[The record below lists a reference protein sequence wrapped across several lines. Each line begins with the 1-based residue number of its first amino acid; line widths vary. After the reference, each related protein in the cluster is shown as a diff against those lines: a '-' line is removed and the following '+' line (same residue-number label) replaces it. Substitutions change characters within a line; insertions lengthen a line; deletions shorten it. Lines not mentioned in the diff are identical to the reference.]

1 MFCEHCGAQLEEGAV
16 FCQNCGAKVAVE
28 EKQTVKQTVKQEVPQ
43 PVKQAQKRNK
53 TGVWKWILAAAG
65 IVVVALAGF
74 LLLGGEE
81 DYISLVQNGYLGEY
95 TDATVQEI
103 LETYFKTDGMTVD
116 WTGTELDGVPC
127 VGFHAYPEGENLND
141 GTTILFRLCGKKVF
155 QVADMGG
162 NGYDDLEATDIA
174 YWLNFYYMN
183 WYVISQAGVGSTGE
197 ARLPVLQELVQ
208 NKLDKVSGTA
218 VLYGAPADYS
228 GDRSELYKV
237 AGDSALID
245 LSAAELIDSHTNNML
260 SDSLAELETD
270 SAADDNSGS
279 ETTVGDYP
287 AAEEMMEAAE
297 TVGTEEEAVEM
308 EENPVTLEEESGT
321 EINAEEEAAA
331 GAETEAEEEEEEVYI
346 YGSYFA
352 DNGVDA
358 TLNADVGIYSDNG
371 RDYISLTA
379 MSYGD
384 RYLAE
389 FTGTLNNIG
398 GNVYRSMDDS
408 GLAVI
413 RVEFFAD
420 GMQVTLEQMET
431 EDFYDFRYLEGYYQK
446 TGELNFDEVG

>member
-16 FCQNCGAKVAVE
+16 FCQNCGAKVEAE
-28 EKQTVKQTVKQEVPQ
+28 ETQTLKQTIKQETQ
-43 PVKQAQKRNK
+43 FSETRPVKRKK
-53 TGVWKWILAAAG
+53 TGIWKWILAAAG
-65 IVVVALAGF
+65 IVAVALAGF
-74 LLLGGEE
+74 LLFGGEK

-103 LETYFKTDGMTVD
+103 LETYFKTDGMTAE
-116 WTGTELDGVPC
+116 WTGTEMDGVPC
-127 VGFHAYPEGENLND
+127 VGYHAYPEGESLND
-141 GTTILFRLCGKKVF
+141 GTTILFRICGRKVF

-183 WYVISQAGVGSTGE
+183 WYVISQAGADSTGE
-197 ARLPVLQELVQ
+197 ARLPVLQELVR

-218 VLYGAPADYS
+218 VLYGASADYS

-237 AGDSALID
+237 AGDSAIIE

-260 SDSLAELETD
+260 TDSLAELETD
-270 SAADDNSGS
+270 SAAEDNSGL
-279 ETTVGDYP
+279 ETAVGDNP
-287 AAEEMMEAAE
+287 ATEETVEAAE
-297 TVGTEEEAVEM
+297 NENTGTEENTLEM
-308 EENPVTLEEESGT
+308 EESPVVMEET
-321 EINAEEEAAA
+321 EAEIHTGGEEAT
-331 GAETEAEEEEEEVYI
+331 GVETEAEEVSI
-346 YGSYFA
+346 YGSYLA

-358 TLNADVGIYSDNG
+358 TLNAEVGVYSDSG
-371 RDYISLTA
+371 SDYISLVTL
-379 MSYGD
+379 SYGD

-389 FTGTLNNIG
+389 FTGILYNVD

-431 EDFYDFRYLEGYYQK
+431 EDYYDYHYLEGYYQK
-446 TGELNFDEVG
+446 TDELNFEEAG

>member
-16 FCQNCGAKVAVE
+16 FCQNCGAKVEAE
-28 EKQTVKQTVKQEVPQ
+28 ETQTL
-43 PVKQAQKRNK
+43 KQAVPSPGKQAPKRKK

-287 AAEEMMEAAE
+287 AAEETMEAAE

-331 GAETEAEEEEEEVYI
+331 GAETEAEEEEKEEEVYI

-358 TLNADVGIYSDNG
+358 TLNADVGVYSDNG

-413 RVEFFAD
+413 RVEFFED

>member
-1 MFCEHCGAQLEEGAV
+1 
-16 FCQNCGAKVAVE
+16 
-28 EKQTVKQTVKQEVPQ
+28 
-43 PVKQAQKRNK
+43 
-53 TGVWKWILAAAG
+53 
-65 IVVVALAGF
+65 
-74 LLLGGEE
+74 
-81 DYISLVQNGYLGEY
+81 
-95 TDATVQEI
+95 
-103 LETYFKTDGMTVD
+103 
-116 WTGTELDGVPC
+116 
-127 VGFHAYPEGENLND
+127 
-141 GTTILFRLCGKKVF
+141 
-155 QVADMGG
+155 MGG

-183 WYVISQAGVGSTGE
+183 WYVISQAGLDSTGE

-218 VLYGAPADYS
+218 VLYGASADYS
-228 GDRSELYKV
+228 GDRGELYEV

-245 LSAAELIDSHTNNML
+245 LSAAELIDAHTNNML
-260 SDSLAELETD
+260 TNSLAELETD
-270 SAADDNSGS
+270 SAADGS
-279 ETTVGDYP
+279 DPEDDTEEYTT
-287 AAEEMMEAAE
+287 AEETMEAAE
-297 TVGTEEEAVEM
+297 ADGMEDDAVEM
-308 EENPVTLEEESGT
+308 EGNPVMMEEESGT
-321 EINAEEEAAA
+321 EINAEGEA
-331 GAETEAEEEEEEVYI
+331 EEVYI

>member
-16 FCQNCGAKVAVE
+16 FCQNCGAKVEAE
-28 EKQTVKQTVKQEVPQ
+28 ETQTL
-43 PVKQAQKRNK
+43 KQAVPSPGKQAPKRKK

-287 AAEEMMEAAE
+287 AAEETMEAAE

-331 GAETEAEEEEEEVYI
+331 GAETEAEEEEEEGEVYI

-358 TLNADVGIYSDNG
+358 TLNADVGVYSDNG

-413 RVEFFAD
+413 RVEFFED

>member
-16 FCQNCGAKVAVE
+16 FCQNCGAKVAAE
-28 EKQTVKQTVKQEVPQ
+28 EKQTVNQTVKQAVPS
-43 PVKQAQKRNK
+43 PGKQAPKRK
-53 TGVWKWILAAAG
+53 RTGVWKWLLAAAC
-65 IVVVALAGF
+65 IVVAALAGF
-74 LLLGGEE
+74 LLFGGEK

-103 LETYFKTDGMTVD
+103 LETYFKTDGMTVE
-116 WTGTELDGVPC
+116 WTGTELDGDPC

-183 WYVISQAGVGSTGE
+183 WYVISQAGVDSTGE

-218 VLYGAPADYS
+218 VLYGASADYS

-245 LSAAELIDSHTNNML
+245 LSAAELINAHTNNML
-260 SDSLAELETD
+260 TDSLAELETD
-270 SAADDNSGS
+270 SATDDSGS
-279 ETTVGDYP
+279 ETAVEEYP
-287 AAEEMMEAAE
+287 AAEETMETA
-297 TVGTEEEAVEM
+297 GTEEDATVM
-308 EENPVTLEEESGT
+308 EKNPVVEETGT
-321 EINAEEEAAA
+321 EINTDGEEAS
-331 GAETEAEEEEEEVYI
+331 GAEDDVEDVSI

-358 TLNADVGIYSDNG
+358 TLYAEVGVYSDSG
-371 RDYISLTA
+371 SDYISLA
-379 MSYGD
+379 ALSYGD

-389 FTGTLNNIG
+389 FTGILYNVD

-413 RVEFFAD
+413 RVEFFKD

-431 EDFYDFRYLEGYYQK
+431 EDYYDFRYLEGYYQK
-446 TGELNFDEVG
+446 PEELNFDEVG

>member
-1 MFCEHCGAQLEEGAV
+1 MYCEHCGAQLKEGAV
-16 FCQNCGAKVAVE
+16 FCQNCGAKVEAE
-28 EKQTVKQTVKQEVPQ
+28 GTQTLKQTVKQETQ
-43 PVKQAQKRNK
+43 FSETQHVKRKKA
-53 TGVWKWILAAAG
+53 GVWKWILAAAG

-74 LLLGGEE
+74 LLFAGEK
-81 DYISLVQNGYLGEY
+81 DYISLVQSGYLGEY

-103 LETYFKTDGMTVD
+103 LETYFKTDGMTVE

-127 VGFHAYPEGENLND
+127 VGFHAYPEGETLND
-141 GTTILFRLCGKKVF
+141 GTTILFRICGRKVF
-155 QVADMGG
+155 QAADMGG
-162 NGYDDLEATDIA
+162 NGYDDLKATDIA

-183 WYVISQAGVGSTGE
+183 WYIISQAGADSTGE

-218 VLYGAPADYS
+218 VLYGASADYS

-245 LSAAELIDSHTNNML
+245 LSATELIDSHTNNML
-260 SDSLAELETD
+260 TDSLAELETD
-270 SAADDNSGS
+270 STADDNSGS
-279 ETTVGDYP
+279 ETVMEEYP
-287 AAEEMMEAAE
+287 TAGEMMEEAE
-297 TVGTEEEAVEM
+297 NAGTEEDAVEM
-308 EENPVTLEEESGT
+308 EENPVMME
-321 EINAEEEAAA
+321 
-331 GAETEAEEEEEEVYI
+331 ETEAEEVSI

-358 TLNADVGIYSDNG
+358 TLSAEVGVYSDSG
-371 RDYISLTA
+371 SDYISLTA
-379 MSYGD
+379 LSYGD

-389 FTGTLNNIG
+389 FTGILYHVD

-431 EDFYDFRYLEGYYQK
+431 EDYYDYHYLEGYYQK
-446 TGELNFDEVG
+446 TDELNFEEAG

>member
-16 FCQNCGAKVAVE
+16 FCQNCGAKVAAE
-28 EKQTVKQTVKQEVPQ
+28 EKRTVKHEVPQ
-43 PVKQAQKRNK
+43 TVKQAQKRNK
-53 TGVWKWILAAAG
+53 TGIWKWILAASC
-65 IVVVALAGF
+65 IVAVALAVF
-74 LLLGGEE
+74 LLFGGEK

-103 LETYFKTDGMTVD
+103 LETYFKTDGMTVE

-127 VGFHAYPEGENLND
+127 VGFHAYPEGENLNN
-141 GTTILFRLCGKKVF
+141 GTTILFRVCGRKVF
-155 QVADMGG
+155 QAADMGG

-245 LSAAELIDSHTNNML
+245 LSAAELIDAHTNNML
-260 SDSLAELETD
+260 TDSLAELETD
-270 SAADDNSGS
+270 SAADGSGP
-279 ETTVGDYP
+279 EDDTEEYTT
-287 AAEEMMEAAE
+287 AEETMEAAE
-297 TVGTEEEAVEM
+297 ADGMEDDAVEM
-308 EENPVTLEEESGT
+308 EGNPVMMEEESGT
-321 EINAEEEAAA
+321 EINAEGEAAA
-331 GAETEAEEEEEEVYI
+331 GAETEAEEVYI
-346 YGSYFA
+346 YGSYFV

-413 RVEFFAD
+413 RVEFFED

>member
-1 MFCEHCGAQLEEGAV
+1 MYCEHCGTQLEEGAV
-16 FCQNCGAKVAVE
+16 FCQNCGAKVEAE
-28 EKQTVKQTVKQEVPQ
+28 ETQTSNQTVKQETPFSVTQ
-43 PVKQAQKRNK
+43 PVKQKKA
-53 TGVWKWILAAAG
+53 GIWKWILAAVG
-65 IVVVALAGF
+65 IVVVALAVF
-74 LLLGGEE
+74 LLFGGEK

-103 LETYFKTDGMTVD
+103 LETYFKTDGMTVE

-127 VGFHAYPEGENLND
+127 VGFHAWPDGGTLND
-141 GTTILFRLCGKKVF
+141 GTTILFRICGRKVF
-155 QVADMGG
+155 QAADMGG

-183 WYVISQAGVGSTGE
+183 WYVISQAGADSTGE

-218 VLYGAPADYS
+218 VLYGASADYS

-237 AGDSALID
+237 AGDSELID
-245 LSAAELIDSHTNNML
+245 LSATELIDSHTNNML
-260 SDSLAELETD
+260 TDSLAELETD
-270 SAADDNSGS
+270 SATEDNSGS
-279 ETTVGDYP
+279 ENSAGGYP
-287 AAEEMMEAAE
+287 EAEVTAEASETSGMEE
-297 TVGTEEEAVEM
+297 DAVEM
-308 EENPVTLEEESGT
+308 EENPVTMEET
-321 EINAEEEAAA
+321 
-331 GAETEAEEEEEEVYI
+331 EEEEVSI

-358 TLNADVGIYSDNG
+358 TLNAEVGIYSDSG
-371 RDYISLTA
+371 SDYISLA
-379 MSYGD
+379 ALSYGD

-389 FTGTLNNIG
+389 FTGILYHVD
-398 GNVYRSMDDS
+398 GNVYRSMDAS

-431 EDFYDFRYLEGYYQK
+431 EDYYDYHYLEGYYQK
-446 TGELNFDEVG
+446 TGELNFEEAG

>member
-1 MFCEHCGAQLEEGAV
+1 MYCEHCGTQLEEGAV
-16 FCQNCGAKVAVE
+16 FCQNCGAKVEAE
-28 EKQTVKQTVKQEVPQ
+28 ETQTSNQTVKQETPFSGTQ
-43 PVKQAQKRNK
+43 PVKRKKA
-53 TGVWKWILAAAG
+53 GIWKWILAAVG
-65 IVVVALAGF
+65 IVVVALAVF
-74 LLLGGEE
+74 LLFGGEK

-103 LETYFKTDGMTVD
+103 LETYFKTDGMTVE

-127 VGFHAYPEGENLND
+127 VGFHAYPDGGTLND
-141 GTTILFRLCGKKVF
+141 GTTILFRICGRKVF
-155 QVADMGG
+155 QAADMGG

-183 WYVISQAGVGSTGE
+183 WYVISQAGADSTGE

-218 VLYGAPADYS
+218 VLYGASADYS

-237 AGDSALID
+237 AGDPELID
-245 LSAAELIDSHTNNML
+245 LSATELIDSHTNNML
-260 SDSLAELETD
+260 TDSLAELETD
-270 SAADDNSGS
+270 SATEDNSGS
-279 ETTVGDYP
+279 ENSAGGYP
-287 AAEEMMEAAE
+287 EAEVTAEASETSGMEE
-297 TVGTEEEAVEM
+297 DAVEM
-308 EENPVTLEEESGT
+308 EENPVTMEET
-321 EINAEEEAAA
+321 
-331 GAETEAEEEEEEVYI
+331 EEEEVSI

-358 TLNADVGIYSDNG
+358 TLNAEVGVYSDSG
-371 RDYISLTA
+371 SDYISLA
-379 MSYGD
+379 ALSYGD

-389 FTGTLNNIG
+389 FTGILYHVD

-431 EDFYDFRYLEGYYQK
+431 EDYYDYHYLEGYYQK
-446 TGELNFDEVG
+446 TGELNFEEAG

>member
-1 MFCEHCGAQLEEGAV
+1 M
-16 FCQNCGAKVAVE
+16 
-28 EKQTVKQTVKQEVPQ
+28 
-43 PVKQAQKRNK
+43 
-53 TGVWKWILAAAG
+53 
-65 IVVVALAGF
+65 
-74 LLLGGEE
+74 
-81 DYISLVQNGYLGEY
+81 GEY

-103 LETYFKTDGMTVD
+103 LETYFKTDGMTVE
-116 WTGTELDGVPC
+116 WTGTELDGDPC

-141 GTTILFRLCGKKVF
+141 GTTILFRICGRKVF
-155 QVADMGG
+155 QAADMGG

-183 WYVISQAGVGSTGE
+183 WYVISQAGADSTGE

-218 VLYGAPADYS
+218 VLYGASSDYS
-228 GDRSELYKV
+228 GNRSELYKV

-245 LSAAELIDSHTNNML
+245 LSAAELIDAHTNNML
-260 SDSLAELETD
+260 TNSLAELETD
-270 SAADDNSGS
+270 SAADGS
-279 ETTVGDYP
+279 DPEDDTEEYTT
-287 AAEEMMEAAE
+287 AEETMEAAE
-297 TVGTEEEAVEM
+297 ADGMEDDAVEM
-308 EENPVTLEEESGT
+308 EGNPVMMEEESGT
-321 EINAEEEAAA
+321 EINAEGEA
-331 GAETEAEEEEEEVYI
+331 EEVYI

-413 RVEFFAD
+413 RVEFFED

>member
-16 FCQNCGAKVAVE
+16 FCQNCGAKVEAE
-28 EKQTVKQTVKQEVPQ
+28 ETQTL
-43 PVKQAQKRNK
+43 KQAVPSPGKQVSKRKK
-53 TGVWKWILAAAG
+53 TGVWKWILAVAG
-65 IVVVALAGF
+65 IVVVALADF

-81 DYISLVQNGYLGEY
+81 DYISLVQNGYMGEY

-103 LETYFKTDGMTVD
+103 LETYFKTDGMTVE
-116 WTGTELDGVPC
+116 WTGTELDGDPC

-141 GTTILFRLCGKKVF
+141 GTTILFRICGRKVF

-183 WYVISQAGVGSTGE
+183 WYVISQAGADSTGE

-218 VLYGAPADYS
+218 VLYGASADYS

-245 LSAAELIDSHTNNML
+245 LSAAELINAHTNNML
-260 SDSLAELETD
+260 TDSLAELETD
-270 SAADDNSGS
+270 SAVDDSGS
-279 ETTVGDYP
+279 ETAVEEYP
-287 AAEEMMEAAE
+287 AAEETMETA
-297 TVGTEEEAVEM
+297 GTEEDATVM
-308 EENPVTLEEESGT
+308 EKNPVVEETGT
-321 EINAEEEAAA
+321 EINTDGEEAS
-331 GAETEAEEEEEEVYI
+331 GAEDDVEDVSI
-346 YGSYFA
+346 YGAYFA

-358 TLNADVGIYSDNG
+358 TLYAEVGVYSDSG
-371 RDYISLTA
+371 SDYISLA
-379 MSYGD
+379 ALSYGD

-389 FTGTLNNIG
+389 FTGILYNVE

-413 RVEFFAD
+413 RVEFFKD
-420 GMQVTLEQMET
+420 GMQVTLEQIET
-431 EDFYDFRYLEGYYQK
+431 EDYYDFRYLEGYYQK
-446 TGELNFDEVG
+446 PEELNFDEVG

>member
-1 MFCEHCGAQLEEGAV
+1 MYCEHCGAQLEEGAV
-16 FCQNCGAKVAVE
+16 FCQNCGAKVEAE
-28 EKQTVKQTVKQEVPQ
+28 GTQTLKQTVKQETQ
-43 PVKQAQKRNK
+43 FSETQHVKRKKA
-53 TGVWKWILAAAG
+53 GVWKWILAAAG

-74 LLLGGEE
+74 LLFAGEK
-81 DYISLVQNGYLGEY
+81 DYISLVQSGYLGEY

-103 LETYFKTDGMTVD
+103 LETYFKTDGMTVE

-127 VGFHAYPEGENLND
+127 VGFHAYPEGETLND
-141 GTTILFRLCGKKVF
+141 GTTILFRICGRKVF
-155 QVADMGG
+155 QATNMGG
-162 NGYDDLEATDIA
+162 NGYDDLKATDIA

-183 WYVISQAGVGSTGE
+183 WYVISQAGADSTGE
-197 ARLPVLQELVQ
+197 TRLPVLQELVQ

-218 VLYGAPADYS
+218 VLYGASADYS

-260 SDSLAELETD
+260 TDSLAELETD

-279 ETTVGDYP
+279 ETVMEEYP
-287 AAEEMMEAAE
+287 TAGEMMEEAE
-297 TVGTEEEAVEM
+297 NAGTEEDAVEM
-308 EENPVTLEEESGT
+308 EENPVMME
-321 EINAEEEAAA
+321 
-331 GAETEAEEEEEEVYI
+331 ETEAEEVSI
-346 YGSYFA
+346 YGSYLA

-358 TLNADVGIYSDNG
+358 TLNAEVGVYSDSG
-371 RDYISLTA
+371 SDYISLVTL
-379 MSYGD
+379 SYGD

-389 FTGTLNNIG
+389 FTGILYNVD

-431 EDFYDFRYLEGYYQK
+431 EDYYDYHYLEGYYQK
-446 TGELNFDEVG
+446 TDELNFEEAG

>member
-1 MFCEHCGAQLEEGAV
+1 MYCEHCGAQLEEGAV
-16 FCQNCGAKVAVE
+16 FCQNCGAKVEAE
-28 EKQTVKQTVKQEVPQ
+28 GTQTLKQTVKQETQFSGTQ
-43 PVKQAQKRNK
+43 PMKRK
-53 TGVWKWILAAAG
+53 KAGAWKWILAVAG
-65 IVVVALAGF
+65 IVAVVLAGF
-74 LLLGGEE
+74 LLFRGEK

-141 GTTILFRLCGKKVF
+141 GTTILFRVCGRKVF
-155 QVADMGG
+155 QAADMGG

-183 WYVISQAGVGSTGE
+183 WYVISQAGADSTGE

-218 VLYGAPADYS
+218 VLYGASADYS
-228 GDRSELYKV
+228 GDRGELYEV

-245 LSAAELIDSHTNNML
+245 LSAAELIDAHTNNML
-260 SDSLAELETD
+260 TNSLAELETD
-270 SAADDNSGS
+270 SAADGS
-279 ETTVGDYP
+279 DPEDDTEEYTT
-287 AAEEMMEAAE
+287 AEETMEAAE
-297 TVGTEEEAVEM
+297 ADGMEDDAVEM
-308 EENPVTLEEESGT
+308 EGNPVMMEEESGT
-321 EINAEEEAAA
+321 EINAEGEA
-331 GAETEAEEEEEEVYI
+331 EEVYI

>member
-16 FCQNCGAKVAVE
+16 FCQNCGAKVEAE
-28 EKQTVKQTVKQEVPQ
+28 ETQTL
-43 PVKQAQKRNK
+43 KQAVPSPGKQAPKRKK

-287 AAEEMMEAAE
+287 AAEETMEAAE

-331 GAETEAEEEEEEVYI
+331 GAETDAEEGEEEEEVYI

-358 TLNADVGIYSDNG
+358 TLNADVGVYSDNG

-413 RVEFFAD
+413 RVEFFED

>member
-1 MFCEHCGAQLEEGAV
+1 MYCEHCGAQLEEGAV
-16 FCQNCGAKVAVE
+16 FCQNCGAKVETE
-28 EKQTVKQTVKQEVPQ
+28 ETHTLKQTVKQEIQFSGTQ
-43 PVKQAQKRNK
+43 PMKRK
-53 TGVWKWILAAAG
+53 KAGVWKWILAVAG
-65 IVVVALAGF
+65 IVAVVLAGF
-74 LLLGGEE
+74 LLFAGEK
-81 DYISLVQNGYLGEY
+81 DYISLVQSGYLGEY

-103 LETYFKTDGMTVD
+103 LETYFKTDGMTVE

-127 VGFHAYPEGENLND
+127 VGFHAYPEGETVND
-141 GTTILFRLCGKKVF
+141 GTTILFRLCGRKVF

-183 WYVISQAGVGSTGE
+183 WYIISQAGADSTGE

-218 VLYGAPADYS
+218 VLYGASADYS

-245 LSAAELIDSHTNNML
+245 LSATELIDSHTNNML
-260 SDSLAELETD
+260 TDSLAELETD
-270 SAADDNSGS
+270 SATDDNSGS
-279 ETTVGDYP
+279 ETVMEEYP
-287 AAEEMMEAAE
+287 TAGEMMEEAE
-297 TVGTEEEAVEM
+297 NAGTEEDAVEM
-308 EENPVTLEEESGT
+308 EETPVMME
-321 EINAEEEAAA
+321 
-331 GAETEAEEEEEEVYI
+331 ETEAEEVSI

-358 TLNADVGIYSDNG
+358 TLNAEVGVYSDSG
-371 RDYISLTA
+371 SDYISLVTL
-379 MSYGD
+379 SYGD

-389 FTGTLNNIG
+389 FTGILYNVD

-431 EDFYDFRYLEGYYQK
+431 EDYYDYHYLEGYYQK
-446 TGELNFDEVG
+446 TDELNFEEAG

>member
-16 FCQNCGAKVAVE
+16 FCQNCGAKVEAE
-28 EKQTVKQTVKQEVPQ
+28 ETQTL
-43 PVKQAQKRNK
+43 KQAVPSPGKQVPKRKK

-208 NKLDKVSGTA
+208 NKLDKVSGTT

-287 AAEEMMEAAE
+287 AAEETMEAAE

-331 GAETEAEEEEEEVYI
+331 GAETEAEEEEVYI

-358 TLNADVGIYSDNG
+358 TLNADVGVYSDNG

-413 RVEFFAD
+413 RVEFFED

>member
-16 FCQNCGAKVAVE
+16 FCQNCGAKVAAE
-28 EKQTVKQTVKQEVPQ
+28 EKQTVNQTVKQAVPS
-43 PVKQAQKRNK
+43 PGKQAPKRK
-53 TGVWKWILAAAG
+53 RTGVWKWLLAAAC
-65 IVVVALAGF
+65 IVVAALAGF
-74 LLLGGEE
+74 LLFGGEK

-103 LETYFKTDGMTVD
+103 LETYFKTDGMTVE
-116 WTGTELDGVPC
+116 WTGTELDGDPC

-183 WYVISQAGVGSTGE
+183 WYVISQAGVDSTGE

-218 VLYGAPADYS
+218 VLYGASADYS
-228 GDRSELYKV
+228 GNRSELYKV

-245 LSAAELIDSHTNNML
+245 LSAAELIDAHTNNML
-260 SDSLAELETD
+260 TDSLAELETD
-270 SAADDNSGS
+270 SATDDSGS
-279 ETTVGDYP
+279 ETAVEEYP
-287 AAEEMMEAAE
+287 TAEETMETA
-297 TVGTEEEAVEM
+297 GTEEKAVEM
-308 EENPVTLEEESGT
+308 EENPVVMEEIGT
-321 EINAEEEAAA
+321 EINTDGEEASW
-331 GAETEAEEEEEEVYI
+331 AENDVEEVSI

-358 TLNADVGIYSDNG
+358 TLYAEVGVYSDSG
-371 RDYISLTA
+371 SDYISLA
-379 MSYGD
+379 ALSYGD

-389 FTGTLNNIG
+389 FTGILYNVD

-413 RVEFFAD
+413 RVEFFKD

-431 EDFYDFRYLEGYYQK
+431 EDYYDFRYLEGYYQK
-446 TGELNFDEVG
+446 PEDLNFDEVG